1 MNILR
6 FSAEASLYK
15 TSVQYGNSLS
25 AFAHANTG
33 MIPQH
38 IFGPFCGRCF
48 GHVKYCTDCPPG
60 HYGCPYF
67 TMPC

>member
-25 AFAHANTG
+25 ALAQANTG
-33 MIPQH
+33 VIPQH
-38 IFGPFCGRCF
+38 IFGPFA
-48 GHVKYCTDCPPG
+48 VDVSD
-60 HYGCPYF
+60 
-67 TMPC
+67 M